1 MLLTAAG
8 GGAARTLVFLP
19 GFMGSAE
26 SYRELLTPVAEGG
39 TTVIVPQL
47 YRRGVAALLGRVPVA
62 AEAEAAAE
70 LVRATAHERPGSAVF
85 LGGHSRGGQAA
96 WRAAGLLAPGLP
108 AGLVLLDPVDGEG
121 RDATTPTGTVGGARF
136 TCRALIIGAG
146 IGGRCAPAPVNHEV
160 FAAATPGSSHVVV
173 TRLGHADMLSGRGRA
188 LGRRLCPGADDP
200 DPGRAACTAL
210 IDDFLLGALR
220 RPAGTPDDSLLSW
233 RS

>member
-47 YRRGVAALLGRVPVA
+47 YRRGVAALLGRVSVA

-70 LVRATAHERPGSAVF
+70 LVRATALERPESAVF

-121 RDATTPTGTVGGARF
+121 RDTTTPTGEMMANITAVVAQWERRIISQRTSDALQAMNARGVRLGGPVTLPAEIRARIASERADGRTLRAIAAGLVADGIPTARGGAW
-136 TCRALIIGAG
+136 
-146 IGGRCAPAPVNHEV
+146 H
-160 FAAATPGSSHVVV
+160 
-173 TRLGHADMLSGRGRA
+173 
-188 LGRRLCPGADDP
+188 
-200 DPGRAACTAL
+200 
-210 IDDFLLGALR
+210 
-220 RPAGTPDDSLLSW
+220 AGTVRAVCASVALDALAMPG
-233 RS
+233 